1 MSTPPSL
8 ADLVVIGDASIDHY
22 IRVPHLAQNDNKAIG
37 GYLGAL
43 GGGMSANLAAAAAAL
58 GAKTRLITKV
68 GVDPEGTEA
77 LQILQ
82 SLGVETSFSVRD
94 YSHRTWLCFIQLDDT
109 GEKALTGA
117 DTGIKIPKLNEIDLD
132 AVRRAR
138 IVAPLAD
145 DLAWATDIARVA
157 TEAGARVAIDLEP
170 DAFHL
175 GDAALAELL
184 ALTDIAFLNEDSAA
198 RFAGDDHDR
207 AAQAVHAYGPSTV
220 VVSRGQAGAYC
231 SVADGPIFRA
241 TQTATADVVDT
252 TGAGDA
258 LAGAFLAGQLQG
270 HSPAESLQH
279 AVAQATA
286 VVTHIGSRTYLN
298 QPNPH
303 FLNDYPVSVERIR

>member
-1 MSTPPSL
+1 SW
-8 ADLVVIGDASIDHY
+8 
-22 IRVPHLAQNDNKAIG
+22 
-37 GYLGAL
+37 
-43 GGGMSANLAAAAAAL
+43 AA
-58 GAKTRLITKV
+58 
-68 GVDPEGTEA
+68 
-77 LQILQ
+77 
-82 SLGVETSFSVRD
+82 F
-94 YSHRTWLCFIQLDDT
+94 SHRTWWCCRHRDAT
-109 GEKALTGA
+109 GAKAVTGA
-117 DTGIKIPKLNEIDLD
+117 DTSIKIPKLNEIDLD

-286 VVTHIGSRTYLN
+286 VVTHIGSR
-298 QPNPH
+298 
-303 FLNDYPVSVERIR
+303 